1 MTRKLALVPLILVSF
16 ATAGAHAESAPE
28 AARADMQK
36 TLGFVPEF
44 VKSIPEPLQPGVW
57 KEVKEFQNN
66 PKTALT
72 AKEKDLIALA
82 VAAQTGSR
90 ASIYAYTRC
99 ARANGATPVEVGEA
113 VGIAA
118 LVRRL
123 STFFNGIQLDEAAF
137 RAEIGKLVQ
146 NVTQAASG
154 KQPPPAPKAIAVVD
168 ARTALLDI
176 EQSFGFV
183 PEFLKKAPPEALPGL
198 WLQMRDL
205 ELAKTALPGKIKTL
219 ISLSVASQVPC
230 RYCVVADT
238 EFARLEGAT
247 PREISEAVSMAGIAR
262 SFGALIDGLQVD
274 EAAFRR
280 DWDRMTP
287 GADKAVARRN
297 K

>member
-1 MTRKLALVPLILVSF
+1 MTRKLALVPFILVSF
-16 ATAGAHAESAPE
+16 ATAGARAQSAPE

-36 TLGFVPEF
+36 TLGFVPDF

-99 ARANGATPVEVGEA
+99 ARANGASPAEVGEA

-123 STFFNGIQLDEAAF
+123 STFFNGIQLDEATF

-146 NVTQAASG
+146 TVTQAATS
-154 KQPPPAPKAIAVVD
+154 KQAPPAPKAIAVVD
-168 ARTALLDI
+168 ARTALQDI
-176 EQSFGFV
+176 EQAFGFV

-205 ELAKTALPGKIKTL
+205 ELGKTALPGKMKSL

-238 EFARLEGAT
+238 EFAKLEGAT
-247 PREISEAVSMAGIAR
+247 PREISEAVSMAGVAR

-297 K
+297 R